1 MGVFLQDGVSDV
13 YISGMKDRNRALN
26 GDIVVVQVNTRDQ
39 WKVSLITVNTSYT
52 YFKIQL
58 PVLFSLQRVSMQC
71 ELCNMMALGMNN
83 QEFKQ

>member
-39 WKVSLITVNTSYT
+39 WKVSLVTANALEAAPTSEYSCQC
-52 YFKIQL
+52 YFHCGEC
-58 PVLFSLQRVSMQC
+58 R
-71 ELCNMMALGMNN
+71 CNENCVT
-83 QEFKQ
+83 